1 MNRIKAPFYPI
12 IYVRGFAMTRSAME
26 ETVATPYMG
35 FNLGSTK
42 IRQEWD
48 GEVVRH
54 IFESPLIRLMKDYG
68 YTDNYTDGEEAEGR
82 IPPKSIIIHR
92 YYEQADRDIG
102 TGEGAPSIEEAAE
115 SLSRLIMKTR
125 EQVCGDDAEERGRFR
140 VHLVAHSMGGL
151 IVRCLLQNSSIGL
164 AEAKKLVDKVFTYG
178 TPHNGIEIRGVNVP
192 RFLGGWDI
200 NNFNRRRIAEYL
212 QLPNHDRVD
221 TLNGTFPESRFFCH
235 VGCNHMDYNLSRLA
249 VGPMS
254 DGLVLIKNASIKGA
268 PRVYTNHSHSGHF
281 GLVNSE
287 EGYQNLTRFLFGNVM
302 IKAVLE
308 VEELPLPPTVRKAH
322 ESGRQVRASYFFEST
337 VMPRGGRFR
346 LSDRR
351 TETNSAVFRKFDE
364 LFPGKKASGA
374 GGSDSKGSDV
384 GGSDSNGSDIGGSDS
399 ANRKMPVLFS
409 VFLDTSKIETGRTL
423 VVTVDL
429 SVRSTEYR
437 ISGNLFTRQRIPEE
451 NLFRDKIT
459 LHAAQSGGKWRLRY
473 NLTDEEWG
481 ENRGRAAGFGKG
493 MFSIPLSSRKGFRG
507 NLLVQPE
514 DLR

>member
-1 MNRIKAPFYPI
+1 MKKIKAPYYPI
-12 IYVRGFAMTRSAME
+12 IYVRGFAMTQSAME
-26 ETVATPYMG
+26 ETVATPFMG

-42 IRQEWD
+42 IRKEWD

-68 YTDNYTDGEEAEGR
+68 YVDNYTDGAENEGR
-82 IPPKSIIIHR
+82 IPARSVIIHR

-102 TGEGAPSIEEAAE
+102 TGEAAPTVEEAAE
-115 SLSRLIMKTR
+115 GLSTLILKTR
-125 EQVCGDDAEERGRFR
+125 EQVCGDDPEARNAFK

-151 IVRCLLQNSSIGL
+151 IVRCLLQNDRIGDK
-164 AEAKKLVDKVFTYG
+164 EAKKLVDKVFTYG

-212 QLPNHDRVD
+212 QLPDHDRVD
-221 TLNGTFPESRFFCH
+221 TLNGKFPESRFFCH
-235 VGCNHMDYNLSRLA
+235 IGTNHTDYNLSRLA
-249 VGPMS
+249 VGPTS
-254 DGLVLIKNASIKGA
+254 DGLVLISNGSIQGA
-268 PRVYTNHSHSGHF
+268 PRVYTNHSHSGHY

-287 EGYQNLTRFLFGNVM
+287 EGYQNMTRFLFGNVM
-302 IKAVLE
+302 VKCIME
-308 VEELPLPPTVRKAH
+308 VEQLPLPPTVRKAH
-322 ESGRQVRASYFFEST
+322 AAGRQIRASYFFESS

-351 TETNSAVFRKFDE
+351 TETNSAIFRKFDD
-364 LFPGKKASGA
+364 LLPGNGA
-374 GGSDSKGSDV
+374 PGGSAPS
-384 GGSDSNGSDIGGSDS
+384 GGKDT
-399 ANRKMPVLFS
+399 RMPVLFS

-423 VVTVDL
+423 VFTVDL

-451 NLFRDKIT
+451 NLFREKVT
-459 LHAAQSGGKWRLRY
+459 LHASMTDGKWRMRY

-481 ENRGRAAGFGKG
+481 ENRGHEAGSQDGKYV
-493 MFSIPLSSRKGFRG
+493 IPLSSRKGFRAK
-507 NLLVQPE
+507 LLVHPE
-514 DLR
+514 MFR

>member
-12 IYVRGFAMTRSAME
+12 IYVRGFAMTQSAME

-48 GEVVRH
+48 GKVVRH
-54 IFESPLIRLMKDYG
+54 IFESPLIRLMKEYG
-68 YTDNYTDGEEAEGR
+68 YVDNYTDGVENEGR
-82 IPPKSIIIHR
+82 IPPKSVIIHR

-102 TGEGAPSIEEAAE
+102 TGEGAPTIEEAAE
-115 SLSRLIMKTR
+115 GLSRLILKTR

-151 IVRCLLQNSSIGL
+151 IVRCLLQNKDIGTPQ
-164 AEAKKLVDKVFTYG
+164 AKKLVDKVFTYG
-178 TPHNGIEIRGVNVP
+178 TPHNGIEMRGVNVP

-221 TLNGTFPESRFFCH
+221 TLNGSFPESRFFCH
-235 VGCNHMDYNLSRLA
+235 VGCNHTDYNLSRLA

-268 PRVYTNHSHSGHF
+268 PRVYTNHSHSGHY

-302 IKAVLE
+302 IKGILE
-308 VEELPLPPTVRKAH
+308 VEELPLPPSVRKAH
-322 ESGRQVRASYFFEST
+322 ESGRQIRGSYFFEST

-351 TETNSAVFRKFDE
+351 TETNSAVFRQFDD
-364 LFPGKKASGA
+364 LFPEIKAADSSGSGERNA
-374 GGSDSKGSDV
+374 
-384 GGSDSNGSDIGGSDS
+384 
-399 ANRKMPVLFS
+399 KMPVLFS
-409 VFLDTSKIETGRTL
+409 VFLDTAKIETGRTL
-423 VVTVDL
+423 VITVDL

-437 ISGNLFTRQRIPEE
+437 INGNLFTRQRIPEE
-451 NLFRDKIT
+451 NLFREKVT
-459 LHAAQSGGKWRLRY
+459 LHATRTGDQWRLRY

-481 ENRGRAAGFGKG
+481 ENRGRTARLANETLA
-493 MFSIPLSSRKGFRG
+493 IPLTSRKGFRG
-507 NLLVQPE
+507 KLLIQPE
-514 DLR
+514 EVR

>member
-12 IYVRGFAMTRSAME
+12 IYVRGFAMTQSAME

-68 YTDNYTDGEEAEGR
+68 YVDNYTDGGESEGR

-115 SLSRLIMKTR
+115 GLSRLILKTR
-125 EQVCGDDAEERGRFR
+125 EQVCGDDTEERDRFR

-151 IVRCLLQNSSIGL
+151 IVRCLLQNKDIGS
-164 AEAKKLVDKVFTYG
+164 AEVKKLVDKVFTYG
-178 TPHNGIEIRGVNVP
+178 TPHNGIEMRGVNVP

-212 QLPNHDRVD
+212 QLPKHDRVD

-235 VGCNHMDYNLSRLA
+235 VGCNHTDYNLSRLA

-254 DGLVLIKNASIKGA
+254 DGLVLIKNASIQGA
-268 PRVYTNHSHSGHF
+268 PRVYTNHSHSGHY

-302 IKAVLE
+302 IKAILDVG
-308 VEELPLPPTVRKAH
+308 ELPLPPTVRKAY

-351 TETNSAVFRKFDE
+351 TETNSAVFRKFDD
-364 LFPGKKASGA
+364 LFPGKKASG
-374 GGSDSKGSDV
+374 GDGSDGDESDG
-384 GGSDSNGSDIGGSDS
+384 GGSDSNGSGG
-399 ANRKMPVLFS
+399 ANAKMPVLFS
-409 VFLDTSKIETGRTL
+409 VFLDASKIETGRTL

-437 ISGNLFTRQRIPEE
+437 ISGSLFTRQRIPEE
-451 NLFRDKIT
+451 NLFREKIT
-459 LHAAQSGGKWRLRY
+459 LHATRISGTWRLRY

-481 ENRGRAAGFGKG
+481 ENRGRSAGFSNGK
-493 MFSIPLSSRKGFRG
+493 FSIPLTSRKGFRG

-514 DLR
+514 EIR

>member
-12 IYVRGFAMTRSAME
+12 IYVRGFAMTQSAIE

-54 IFESPLIRLMKDYG
+54 IFESPLIRLMKEYG
-68 YTDNYTDGEEAEGR
+68 YVDNYTDGVENEGR
-82 IPPKSIIIHR
+82 IPPKSVIIHR
-92 YYEQADRDIG
+92 YYERADRDIG

-115 SLSRLIMKTR
+115 ELSRLILKTR
-125 EQVCGDDAEERGRFR
+125 EQVCGDDAEERDRFR

-151 IVRCLLQNSSIGL
+151 IVRCLLQNKNIG
-164 AEAKKLVDKVFTYG
+164 APEAKKLVDKVFTYG

-212 QLPNHDRVD
+212 QLPKHDRVD
-221 TLNGTFPESRFFCH
+221 TLNGSFPESRFFCH
-235 VGCNHMDYNLSRLA
+235 VGCNHTDYNLSRLA

-254 DGLVLIKNASIKGA
+254 DGLVLIKNASIQGA
-268 PRVYTNHSHSGHF
+268 PRVYTNHSHSGHY

-302 IKAVLE
+302 VRGVLE
-308 VEELPLPPTVRKAH
+308 VEELPLPPSVRKAY
-322 ESGRQVRASYFFEST
+322 ESGRQIRASYFFEST

-351 TETNSAVFRKFDE
+351 TETNSAIFRKFDD
-364 LFPGKKASGA
+364 LFPGEKASGNS
-374 GGSDSKGSDV
+374 GSDDT
-384 GGSDSNGSDIGGSDS
+384 N
-399 ANRKMPVLFS
+399 AKMPVLFS
-409 VFLDTSKIETGRTL
+409 VFLDTTKIEAGRTL
-423 VVTVDL
+423 VITVDL
-429 SVRSTEYR
+429 SVRSTEFR
-437 ISGNLFTRQRIPEE
+437 ISGNLFTSQRIPEE
-451 NLFRDKIT
+451 NLFREKVT
-459 LHAAQSGGKWRLRY
+459 LHATRTGEKWRLRY

-481 ENRGRAAGFGKG
+481 ENRGHTAGLANGTLA
-493 MFSIPLSSRKGFRG
+493 IPLTSRKGFRG
-507 NLLVQPE
+507 KLLVKPE
-514 DLR
+514 EVR

>member
-1 MNRIKAPFYPI
+1 MNRIKTPFYPI
-12 IYVRGFAMTRSAME
+12 IYVRGFAMTQSAIE

-54 IFESPLIRLMKDYG
+54 IFESPLIRLMKEYG
-68 YTDNYTDGEEAEGR
+68 YVDNYTDGVENEGR
-82 IPPKSIIIHR
+82 IPPKSVIIHR

-102 TGEGAPSIEEAAE
+102 TGEGAPTIEEAAE
-115 SLSRLIMKTR
+115 GLSRLILKTR
-125 EQVCGDDAEERGRFR
+125 EQVCGDDAEERDRFR

-151 IVRCLLQNSSIGL
+151 IVRCLLQNKDIGSP
-164 AEAKKLVDKVFTYG
+164 EAKKLVDKVFTYG
-178 TPHNGIEIRGVNVP
+178 TPHNGIEMRGVNVP

-212 QLPNHDRVD
+212 QLSKHDRVD
-221 TLNGTFPESRFFCH
+221 TLNGAFPESRFFCH
-235 VGCNHMDYNLSRLA
+235 VGCNHTDYNLSRLA

-254 DGLVLIKNASIKGA
+254 DGLVHIKNASIQGA
-268 PRVYTNHSHSGHF
+268 PRVYTNHSHSGHY

-302 IKAVLE
+302 IKAILE
-308 VEELPLPPTVRKAH
+308 VEELPLPPTLRKAY
-322 ESGRQVRASYFFEST
+322 ESGRQIRASYFFEST

-351 TETNSAVFRKFDE
+351 TETNSAVFRKFDD
-364 LFPGKKASGA
+364 LFPGKSASGSS
-374 GGSDSKGSDV
+374 GSGDR
-384 GGSDSNGSDIGGSDS
+384 N
-399 ANRKMPVLFS
+399 AKMPVLFS
-409 VFLDTSKIETGRTL
+409 VFLDATKIETGRTL
-423 VVTVDL
+423 VFTVDL

-451 NLFRDKIT
+451 NLFREKVT
-459 LHAAQSGGKWRLRY
+459 LHATRSGEKWRLRY

-481 ENRGRAAGFGKG
+481 ENRGRAAGLANGSFT
-493 MFSIPLSSRKGFRG
+493 IPLASRKGFRG

-514 DLR
+514 EVR

>member
-1 MNRIKAPFYPI
+1 MKPIKAPYYPI
-12 IYVRGFAMTRSAME
+12 IYVRGFAMTQSAME

-68 YTDNYTDGEEAEGR
+68 YVDNYTEGVENEGR
-82 IPPKSIIIHR
+82 IPAKSVIIHR

-115 SLSRLIMKTR
+115 ALSRLILKTR
-125 EQVCGDDAEERGRFR
+125 EQVCGDDTEARSEFK

-151 IVRCLLQNSSIGL
+151 IVRCLLQNDQVGDK
-164 AEAKKLVDKVFTYG
+164 EAKKLVDKVFTYG
-178 TPHNGIEIRGVNVP
+178 TPHNGIEVRGVNVP

-212 QLPNHDRVD
+212 QLPSHDRVD
-221 TLNGTFPESRFFCH
+221 TLNGKFPESRFFCH
-235 VGCNHMDYNLSRLA
+235 IGTNHTDYNLSRLA

-254 DGLVLIKNASIKGA
+254 DGLVLISNGGIQGA
-268 PRVYTNHSHSGHF
+268 PRVYTNHSHSGHY

-302 IKAVLE
+302 VKCSME
-308 VEELPLPPTVRKAH
+308 VDELPLPPSVRKAY
-322 ESGRQVRASYFFEST
+322 EEGRPVRASYFFESS

-351 TETNSAVFRKFDE
+351 TETNSAVFRKFDD
-364 LFPGKKASGA
+364 LFPGMAATGGGASSGA
-374 GGSDSKGSDV
+374 KG
-384 GGSDSNGSDIGGSDS
+384 
-399 ANRKMPVLFS
+399 ARMPVLFS
-409 VFLDTSKIETGRTL
+409 IFLDSTKIETGRTL
-423 VVTVDL
+423 VFTVDL
-429 SVRSTEYR
+429 AVRSTEYR

-451 NLFRDKIT
+451 NLFREKIT
-459 LHAAQSGGKWRLRY
+459 LRATITDGSWRLRY

-481 ENRGRAAGFGKG
+481 ENRGHEAGTHDD
-493 MFSIPLSSRKGFRG
+493 MYVIPISSRKGFRG
-507 NLLVQPE
+507 KLLVHPE
-514 DLR
+514 MFQ